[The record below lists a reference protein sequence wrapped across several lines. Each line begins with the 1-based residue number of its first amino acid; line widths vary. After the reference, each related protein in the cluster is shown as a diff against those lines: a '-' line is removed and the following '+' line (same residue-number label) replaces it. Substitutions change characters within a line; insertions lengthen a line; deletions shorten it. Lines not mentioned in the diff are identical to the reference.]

1 MTLTLDL
8 SMEAISPQ
16 GAYKEILLLWIAL
29 VSHLID
35 CMEMISLARSFQ
47 IALLIFLIQM
57 RNVGYSTDLLVVLIP
72 YRLLCDDVQREGAKP
87 SPDLASRL
95 FCYVPLHNNRYGIP
109 HSAVFSRT

>member
-35 CMEMISLARSFQ
+35 CYE
-47 IALLIFLIQM
+47 
-57 RNVGYSTDLLVVLIP
+57 
-72 YRLLCDDVQREGAKP
+72 E
-87 SPDLASRL
+87 L
-95 FCYVPLHNNRYGIP
+95 F
-109 HSAVFSRT
+109 HSEK